1 MKKIQLTRD
10 QMVEQLLPD
19 DKDLKRAS
27 DLQYN
32 TSFGRWSF
40 YGSGA
45 PFTCSATAM
54 ARKIKDDAKLVR
66 RSLAV
71 LACWGTRDYTGYSA
85 GVPKKENVWDPFESR
100 LRERGFTWAQISTL
114 ESRGRDVAKMLDTSG
129 SYPVLKRA

>member
-1 MKKIQLTRD
+1 MSKSSMTKD
-10 QMVEQLLPD
+10 MMVESLIPD

-32 TSFGRWSF
+32 TSFGQWSF

-54 ARKIKDDAKLVR
+54 ARKIKDEAKLVR

-71 LACWGTRDYTGYSA
+71 LACWGTRDYTGYSG
-85 GVPKKENVWDPFESR
+85 GVPKKENVWEPFESR
-100 LRERGFTWAQISTL
+100 LREIGFTWSQINKL
-114 ESRGRDVAKMLDTSG
+114 ESRGSDIAKMLDTSG
-129 SYPVLKRA
+129 PYPVLKRA